1 MPGTY
6 KIQYSVDDQT
16 FVDTGVV
23 WVASA
28 TSLVPSSKKSGG
40 LQGGAPDR

>member
-16 FVDTGVV
+16 FVDTGLV

-28 TSLVPSSKKSGG
+28 TSLVPRLNQEIRGKR
-40 LQGGAPDR
+40 P